1 MNIDNLFHHA
11 SSIMTVVS
19 LVTFLGIVA
28 WAYSKRRTEDFA
40 EAANLPFADEEQHH
54 AGSNRQ
60 PSLRP
65 CWSWTS
71 RHRRQR
77 RLSWATCSCPG

>member
-1 MNIDNLFHHA
+1 MSIDTLFHHA

-40 EAANLPFADEEQHH
+40 EAANLPFADEEPNH
-54 AGSNRQ
+54 G
-60 PSLRP
+60 
-65 CWSWTS
+65 
-71 RHRRQR
+71 
-77 RLSWATCSCPG
+77 